1 MLAKPQGFPRK
12 LGGCAGLDPRLRSAV
27 SAGVGDGERGLRR
40 GLRAPG
46 VGVRPKWV
54 LEYSPSN
61 KRIRYFV
68 SITYVRTGLWTAH
81 KFCGGGNISSKR
93 ARIFTPD
100 PNILSLW
107 SYSIQQDES
116 SRIWAHSTANAL
128 SNFPGQNIPSLV
140 RCTLGRNSGRAEYWA
155 LPWQLF
161 DPYQLKY
168 DKGGRIW
175 FANTLVNSGGIHQ
188 FGVFDPAKN
197 EATGFSID
205 GIGTVGAS
213 DIAVDT
219 PNTTVWL
226 THRFPDAVYRY
237 DWNTKEAIA
246 YEDPGLYRPGLNDLG
261 AKRVPVFV
269 SGDGHVNTLV
279 PDRKTSVI
287 KISTTKYKLRHRVTE
302 LTSHELGVTEFK
314 DKVPMN
320 TNNEPEIYTGPFIRW
335 SAPAITGGPTL
346 VDIKNIGN
354 KVYFIATGDA
364 QLGMMQI

>member
-1 MLAKPQGFPRK
+1 MGTGIFAVEQKNKVLCFNYLCAHRPLDCPQI
-12 LGGCAGLDPRLRSAV
+12 
-27 SAGVGDGERGLRR
+27 LRR
-40 GLRAPG
+40 RQTIEWQLTNSSGGLTLFDILRQRNNLI
-46 VGVRPKWV
+46 V
-54 LEYSPSN
+54 ST
-61 KRIRYFV
+61 V
-68 SITYVRTGLWTAH
+68 SIPVGGLVR
-81 KFCGGGNISSKR
+81 FNISSKR

-287 KISTTKYKLRHRVTE
+287 KISTTKYRLRHRVTE

-320 TNNEPEIYTGPFIRW
+320 TNCT
-335 SAPAITGGPTL
+335 APDFLDRLNPP
-346 VDIKNIGN
+346 
-354 KVYFIATGDA
+354 
-364 QLGMMQI
+364 